1 MSDIKDTEATSCES
15 MEREGEVS
23 YAYAFGYLRSKVRRL
38 IEEELP
44 DWYFSAGGQTFVVT
58 PEVIHFL
65 QKKIQEA
72 VEEAKQEGRKHFQVH
87 KF

>member
-1 MSDIKDTEATSCES
+1 MSDIKDMEAASRES
-15 MEREGEVS
+15 MEHEGEVS

-44 DWYFSAGGQTFVVT
+44 DVVHPGVT
-58 PEVIHFL
+58 HSL

>member
-44 DWYFSAGGQTFVVT
+44 EFVVS